1 MNILEVFRIAVGA
14 LAENKLRSML
24 TLLAIVIG
32 VFAVI
37 SSSTGVKV
45 IERYFDD
52 TMSVMG
58 GSVINIS
65 TRPMVQTGDASR
77 FRNRQRITFQQFEQ
91 LQERTELGRFMS
103 PDVTFRGTRIESEEA
118 QTNPNVPVYGGNEY
132 WMLNN
137 AYEIEEGR
145 NFIMDDIQNARPVV
159 VIGEDVRKSLFD
171 NASPIGKGIRIDGQM
186 YTVIGLAASK
196 GNIMGSSLDNF
207 VLAPYTRLGAV
218 YGFNR
223 NVSIMVQ
230 APDILM
236 INETIDELTGLFRV
250 IRGIQPGEMNDFE
263 IATNESLRGTFDELT
278 KYLFIFGII
287 VGGIALLGAGIGV
300 MNIMLVSV
308 TERTREIGIRKS
320 IGATRRAIVQQFLL
334 ETVVV
339 CQIGGIIGIIVGIA
353 GGNVLSIWMD
363 TAFVIPWNSVIAGV
377 GGMTLIGLV
386 FGVYPALVAA
396 RLDPIACLRY
406 E

>member
-14 LAENKLRSML
+14 LAENKLRSLL

-52 TMSVMG
+52 TMSIMG

-65 TRPMVQTGDASR
+65 TRPMVQTGDGSR

-103 PDVTFRGTRIESEEA
+103 PDVMFRFTRIESEQA
-118 QTNPNVPVYGGNEY
+118 QTNPNVPVYGSNEF
-132 WMLNN
+132 WLMNN

-145 NFIMDDIQNARPVV
+145 NFILDDIQNARPVV
-159 VIGEDVRKSLFD
+159 IIGEDVRKALFD
-171 NASPIGKGIRIDGQM
+171 TSSPIGKGIRIDGQM
-186 YTVIGLAASK
+186 YTVIGLTAAK

-223 NVSIMVQ
+223 NVGIMVQ

-250 IRGIQPGEMNDFE
+250 IRGIQPGVENDFE
-263 IATNESLRGTFDELT
+263 IATNESLRGTFDQLT
-278 KYLFIFGII
+278 SYLFFFGLV

-339 CQIGGIIGIIVGIA
+339 CQIGGLIGIVVGIA
-353 GGNVLSIWMD
+353 GGNLLSIWME
-363 TAFVIPWNSVIAGV
+363 TPFVIPWNSVLAGV

-386 FGVYPALVAA
+386 FGVYPAMVAA
-396 RLDPIACLRY
+396 RLDPITCLRY

>member
-103 PDVTFRGTRIESEEA
+103 PDVIFRGTRIESEEA

>member
-223 NVSIMVQ
+223 NVSIVVQ